1 MKKFAT
7 YTGAITSTIIATAVP
22 LLTFAQSPT
31 AGNVAPNSLPAPVI
45 TSLRGL
51 ITYIC
56 NAINWVFTFL
66 VILTILFIII
76 AAFRYLTSAG
86 DPEKVKAANHQL
98 IYAAIAIAVA
108 LVAKGIPL
116 VVAGFLGASQGST
129 SSITS
134 GC

>member
-1 MKKFAT
+1 MNFKKIAGAAALLALGAGVPFA
-7 YTGAITSTIIATAVP
+7 A
-22 LLTFAQSPT
+22 FAGSS
-31 AGNVAPNSLPAPVI
+31 AGNVAPNSLPTPVI
-45 TSLRGL
+45 TSLGGL

-76 AAFRYLTSAG
+76 AAFKYLTSAG
-86 DPEKVKAANHQL
+86 DPDKVKSANNQL
-98 IYAAIAIAVA
+98 IYAAIAVAVA

-116 VVAGFLGASQGST
+116 VVAGFLGASQGQT
-129 SSITS
+129 SSVTS